1 MKKIDVKSVDLEKLK
16 TTFTGMNNDRGLLGL
31 ALLEEITF
39 QQETLV
45 KMREEIATN
54 SLTAEYSN
62 YKRSNPII
70 AGYNAMINN
79 YSKLIRQAVELL
91 PNEQQ
96 TEVSAEDFLNEEY

>member
-1 MKKIDVKSVDLEKLK
+1 MKKINVNSVDLGKLK
-16 TTFTGMNNDRGLLGL
+16 KTFCDMNNERGLLGL
-31 ALLEEITF
+31 ALLEEIEF
-39 QQETLV
+39 QRRTLI
-45 KMREEIATN
+45 KMREEIDTN

-91 PNEQQ
+91 PNESQ
-96 TEVSAEDFLNEEY
+96 TEVSVDDILNEEY

>member
-1 MKKIDVKSVDLEKLK
+1 MKKVEVSKVDLSKLK
-16 TTFTGMNNDRGLLGL
+16 NTFTEMNNERGLLGL
-31 ALLEEITF
+31 ALMEEIEF
-39 QQETLV
+39 QRRTLI
-45 KMREEIATN
+45 KMREEIDTN

-91 PNEQQ
+91 PSESQ
-96 TEVSAEDFLNEEY
+96 TDINVDDVLNEEY

>member
-1 MKKIDVKSVDLEKLK
+1 MKRIDVNSVDLGKLK
-16 TTFTGMNNDRGLLGL
+16 KTFSDMNNERGLLGL
-31 ALLEEITF
+31 ALLEEIEF
-39 QQETLV
+39 QRRTLI
-45 KMREEIATN
+45 KMREEIDTN

-91 PNEQQ
+91 PNESQ
-96 TEVSAEDFLNEEY
+96 TEVSVDDILNEEY

>member
-1 MKKIDVKSVDLEKLK
+1 MKRIDVNSIDLGKLK
-16 TTFTGMNNDRGLLGL
+16 KTFCDMNNERGLLGL
-31 ALLEEITF
+31 ALLDEIEF
-39 QQETLV
+39 QRRTLI
-45 KMREEIATN
+45 KMREEIDTN

-91 PNEQQ
+91 PNESQ
-96 TEVSAEDFLNEEY
+96 TEVSVDDILNEEY